1 MKNISIDDGRE
12 AITINGDPERVIYIQ
27 TSDFNI
33 QMRAVQARRNINA
46 LLTELDGVNP
56 QNEEECADALES
68 VDKKIREQINY
79 IFNYDVSAPVFGLC
93 SPLMSLKN
101 GKIYVEAFLDAIAP
115 EIKKA
120 AEKAAKASEKRIAKH
135 SGKYDK

>member
-33 QMRAVQARRNINA
+33 QLRAVQAQKNIRI
-46 LLTELDGVNP
+46 LLSELDGINP
-56 QNEEECADALES
+56 TTDEEYAHALENA
-68 VDKKIREQINY
+68 DKKIREQINY
-79 IFNYDVSAPVFGLC
+79 IFNYDVSTPVFGLC
-93 SPLMSLKN
+93 SPLMSLAN
-101 GKIYVEAFLDAIAP
+101 GKIYVEAFLDAIIP
-115 EIKKA
+115 EIKKS

-135 SGKYDK
+135 AGKYDK